1 LKDEAHIVRYL
12 KSNQI
17 ALAVTAISEQYHEV
31 LYWHIR
37 KLVKQHDLADDVLQN
52 TYLRIFKGLKG
63 FGFKSSIKTWCY
75 RIAYNESMRELQKNQ
90 AFKKAATHTESK
102 DYFATLTADPY
113 FDLDSVSHAFH
124 ESLLALPEK
133 QQQIFQM
140 KYFDELTFEEIAR
153 ITSWNINS
161 IKTGFYAAKEKIKH
175 KLTATV

>member
-1 LKDEAHIVRYL
+1 MKDEAHIVRL
-12 KSNQI
+12 LESNQI

-37 KLVKQHDLADDVLQN
+37 KLVKRHDLADDVLQN

-75 RIAYNESMRELQKNQ
+75 RIAYNESMRELKKNQ
-90 AFKKAATHTESK
+90 ALKKAATHTESK

-124 ESLLALPEK
+124 ESLLGL
-133 QQQIFQM
+133 
-140 KYFDELTFEEIAR
+140 
-153 ITSWNINS
+153 
-161 IKTGFYAAKEKIKH
+161 AKKKIKATLCGFFCW
-175 KLTATV
+175 LTLPLTHGLFY